1 MEDDKI
7 TVRLD
12 NETLSVP
19 AGTTYAEIVRDWRSD
34 KGYPALLVLADG
46 RLRELHKKA
55 ERSCTVVPLT
65 ADDHVGM
72 DTYKRSL
79 CLLFLR
85 AVHDV
90 LDDHAGKQMRAKKAD
105 GQPDDLP
112 RTPADQKE
120 APADHTGENADSD
133 GAQLHIVLQFTNSN
147 GYFFTLNRG
156 NNTESTLPVDDTLA
170 ARVRKRMRELV
181 DEKLPI
187 RKHSVSTTDAREFFR
202 KTGMLD
208 KEQLFRYRIGSHVN
222 LYSLGDY
229 QDYFYGYMVA
239 DTSYLKYFDVAAYR
253 QGIVLVIPGAK
264 DYTHVRPF
272 HAYEKI
278 FDIQTKS
285 EKWGETLG
293 ISSVADLNN
302 YVRDGRIGHDLL
314 VAEAL
319 QESNVAAIAEKI
331 REQKNIKFV
340 MIAGPS
346 SSGKTTFSRR
356 LSIQLSAHGVMPH
369 PISLDNFYRD
379 RNDCPRDENG
389 EYDYECLEALDVPL
403 IQKTLRDLIDG
414 KDVAMPRFNFITG
427 KPEYR
432 GDHMKLGENDILV
445 IEGIHGLNDRLIG
458 SLPRECVYRIYIS
471 ALTTLNIDEHN
482 HISTTDGRLIR
493 RMVRDYM
500 TRGTNAQET
509 IQRWPSVRAGEMKYI
524 FPNQENADCVFNSAL
539 IYELSVLKVYAEP
552 LLFQVPENSPEFLEA
567 KRLLKFLSYFVG
579 IPADGVPAN
588 SILREFIGGSCF
600 DVY

>member
-12 NETLSVP
+12 NETFSVP

-105 GQPDDLP
+105 GQRDDLP

-133 GAQLHIVLQFTNSN
+133 GAQLHIVLRFTNSN

-170 ARVRKRMRELV
+170 ARVRKRMRKLV

-253 QGIVLVIPGAK
+253 QGIVLVIPDAK

-579 IPADGVPAN
+579 IPADGVTAN

>member
-1 MEDDKI
+1 MEGDKI

-12 NETLSVP
+12 NETFSVP

-120 APADHTGENADSD
+120 TPADHTGENADSD

-229 QDYFYGYMVA
+229 QDYFYGYMAA

-253 QGIVLVIPGAK
+253 QGIVLVIPDAK

>member
-7 TVRLD
+7 TIRLD
-12 NETLSVP
+12 NETFSVP
-19 AGTTYAEIVRDWRSD
+19 AGTAYADIVKDWRSD

-55 ERSCTVVPLT
+55 DRSCTVVPLT

-90 LDDHAGKQMRAKKAD
+90 LDLENENRAPENDH
-105 GQPDDLP
+105 
-112 RTPADQKE
+112 
-120 APADHTGENADSD
+120 DSE
-133 GAQLHIVLQFTNSN
+133 QLHIVLRFTNSN

-156 NNTESTLPVDDTLA
+156 NNAGSTLPVDEALA
-170 ARVRKRMRELV
+170 GRIRERMHELV

-253 QGIVLVIPGAK
+253 QGIVLVIPDAK

-552 LLFQVPENSPEFLEA
+552 LLFQVPEDSPEFLEA

>member
-1 MEDDKI
+1 MEEEQI
-7 TVRLD
+7 TICLEGSKLR
-12 NETLSVP
+12 VP
-19 AGTTYAEIVRDWRSD
+19 VGTSYGDIVKDWRSD
-34 KGYPALLVLADG
+34 RGYPALLVMADG
-46 RLRELHKKA
+46 RLRELHKMA
-55 ERSCTVVPLT
+55 NRSCTVVPVT
-65 ADDHVGM
+65 AADHVGM

-79 CLLFLR
+79 SLLFIKAVYDLLGQNNVGKIHIILR
-85 AVHDV
+85 
-90 LDDHAGKQMRAKKAD
+90 
-105 GQPDDLP
+105 
-112 RTPADQKE
+112 
-120 APADHTGENADSD
+120 
-133 GAQLHIVLQFTNSN
+133 FTNSN
-147 GYFFTLNRG
+147 GYYFTLNREDG
-156 NNTESTLPVDDTLA
+156 SLLPVDDA
-170 ARVRKRMRELV
+170 FAVRVKEQMRQLVSKKIPIHKR
-181 DEKLPI
+181 
-187 RKHSVSTTDAREFFR
+187 SVSTFQAREFFR
-202 KTGMLD
+202 EAGLCD

-222 LYSLGDY
+222 LYSIGNY
-229 QDYFYGYMVA
+229 RDYFYGYMVSN
-239 DTSYLKYFDVAAYR
+239 TSFLKYFDVTAYKN
-253 QGIVLVIPGAK
+253 GIVLVIPDAQ
-264 DYTHVRPF
+264 DYTHVHPF

-278 FDIQTKS
+278 FGIQMKS
-285 EKWGETLG
+285 ENWGETLG

-302 YVRDGRIGHDLL
+302 YVRDGKIGHDLL

-319 QESNVAAIAEKI
+319 QESNVAAIAEEI
-331 REQKNIKFV
+331 QQKKDIHFV

-356 LSIQLSAHGVMPH
+356 LSIQLSAHGMMPH

-379 RNDCPRDENG
+379 RADCPRDEKG
-389 EYDYECLEALDVPL
+389 DYDYECLEALDVPL
-403 IQKTLRDLIDG
+403 IQKTLSDLIAG

-432 GDHMKLGENDILV
+432 GDHMQLGKNDILV

-458 SLPRECVYRIYIS
+458 SLPRKCIYRIYIS

-493 RMVRDYM
+493 RMVRDYL

-524 FPNQENADCVFNSAL
+524 FPNQENAYCVFNSAL
-539 IYELSVLKVYAEP
+539 VYELSVLKVYAEP
-552 LLFQVPENSPEFLEA
+552 LLFQVPEDSPEYLEA

-579 IPADGVPAN
+579 IPSDGVPAN

>member
-105 GQPDDLP
+105 GQRDDLP

-253 QGIVLVIPGAK
+253 QGIVLVIPDAK

-445 IEGIHGLNDRLIG
+445 IEGIHGLNDQLT
-458 SLPRECVYRIYIS
+458 REIRREDKFKIYIS
-471 ALTTLNIDEHN
+471 ALTALNVDEHN
-482 HISTTDGRLIR
+482 RVSTTDNREIR
-493 RMVRDYM
+493 RMVRDAR
-500 TRGTNAQET
+500 TRGVSAAET
-509 IQRWPSVRAGEMKYI
+509 ISLWPSVRRGEERHI
-524 FPNQENADCVFNSAL
+524 FPFQESADVMFNSASL
-539 IYELSVLKVYAEP
+539 YELSVLKTFAEP
-552 LLFQVPENSPEFLEA
+552 LLFAIPPDAPEYPEA
-567 KRLLKFLSYFVG
+567 KRLLKFLEYFLG
-579 IPADGVPAN
+579 LSCEDVPRN
-588 SILREFIGGSCF
+588 SLIREFIGGSAF
-600 DVY
+600 PVG

>member
-1 MEDDKI
+1 MGDHDIIIHLDK
-7 TVRLD
+7 
-12 NETLSVP
+12 ETFTVP
-19 AGTTYAEIVRDWRSD
+19 AGTAYADIVRDWRSD

-55 ERSCTVVPLT
+55 DKSCTVVPLT

-90 LDDHAGKQMRAKKAD
+90 LDDHAGEQITGKAE
-105 GQPDDLP
+105 GRHTADLP
-112 RTPADQKE
+112 QAPADQTE
-120 APADHTGENADSD
+120 ETADSD
-133 GAQLHIVLQFTNSN
+133 GGQLHIVLRFTNSN
-147 GYFFTLNRG
+147 GYFFTLSRG
-156 NNTESTLPVDDTLA
+156 YNAGSILPVDDALSG
-170 ARVRKRMRELV
+170 RIRERMHELV

-239 DTSYLKYFDVAAYR
+239 DTSYLKYFDVASYR
-253 QGIVLVIPGAK
+253 QGIVLVIPDEK

-331 REQKNIKFV
+331 SEQKNIKFV

-552 LLFQVPENSPEFLEA
+552 LLFQVPEDSPEFLEA